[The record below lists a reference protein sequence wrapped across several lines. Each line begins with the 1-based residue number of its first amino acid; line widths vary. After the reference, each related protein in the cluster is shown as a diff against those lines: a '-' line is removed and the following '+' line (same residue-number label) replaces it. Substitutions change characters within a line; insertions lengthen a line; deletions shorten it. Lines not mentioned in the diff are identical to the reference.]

1 MVKPLIIAH
10 RGAMGNAP
18 ENTAASFKKAIDEKA
33 DGIEL
38 DVHMTKDGHL
48 VVIHDET
55 IDRTSNGK
63 GLVRDMTL
71 EELRKFD
78 YGSFFDASYAG
89 ERILTLEEAL
99 EIIKECGLINIE
111 IKNGPIFYEGIEEK
125 VLRVI
130 REFGIAS
137 RVIISSFNHYTIHKI
152 SKLSPEIRCGIL
164 YMEGLFKPW
173 EYARAVGAQALHP
186 YYLSIT
192 PDEIRRC
199 QEHGMTVNVFGAND
213 DFFVNGLIRAGV
225 DGIITDFP
233 AKALELRA
241 SMAG

>member
-99 EIIKECGLINIE
+99 EIIKNAAC
-111 IKNGPIFYEGIEEK
+111 
-125 VLRVI
+125 
-130 REFGIAS
+130 
-137 RVIISSFNHYTIHKI
+137 
-152 SKLSPEIRCGIL
+152 
-164 YMEGLFKPW
+164 
-173 EYARAVGAQALHP
+173 
-186 YYLSIT
+186 
-192 PDEIRRC
+192 
-199 QEHGMTVNVFGAND
+199 
-213 DFFVNGLIRAGV
+213 
-225 DGIITDFP
+225 
-233 AKALELRA
+233 
-241 SMAG
+241 